1 MNRKNFFQFFSFF
14 LLILFLTGGCS
25 NVKKA
30 QEDAKSSFDD
40 AKLATKIQA
49 ELAKANLMSF
59 FQIEVYSEFGVVT
72 LKGRVKDEKEKNLA
86 GQIAGNVEGVK
97 SVKNLLAVDASSF
110 KFKVSES
117 DPGIAAMVKSSI
129 LKYAGLSAFNIKV
142 KVSEGV
148 VTLEGRVDMAEQKSL
163 AEKAALKVEG
173 VKKVINNITLEE
185 KR

>member
-1 MNRKNFFQFFSFF
+1 MNRKNFLQIFSLF
-14 LLILFLTGGCS
+14 LLILFLVCGCS
-25 NVKKA
+25 KIHKA
-30 QEDAKSSFDD
+30 QEEAKSSFND
-40 AKLATKIQA
+40 AKLASKIQA
-49 ELAKANLMSF
+49 ELARANLMSF
-59 FQIEVYSEFGVVT
+59 FQIEVYSEYGVVT

-86 GQIAGNVEGVK
+86 EQIAGKVEGVK
-97 SVKNLLAVDASSF
+97 SVKNLLTVDASSF

-148 VTLEGRVDMAEQKSL
+148 VTLEGKVDMDEQKSL

-173 VKKVINNITLEE
+173 VKKVINNITIEE